1 MKTLLVLRT
10 SLNGANSFSNRL
22 LDEYIAK
29 AQARWPGLR
38 VVGRDLNALPVPL
51 LNSHTAAAIRADV
64 RDTEE
69 RRAAIALSELLVAEL
84 NAADAIALG
93 LPRYNFTV
101 PATFKTYVDCIA
113 RPGVTF
119 RYTES
124 GPQGLLPDVPVT
136 AFITSGGAYAHTD
149 SDQMSGWLRQAL
161 GFLGL
166 KRLEIIHAE
175 GLAYAAEAGLQ
186 QAREQTDRLLAG

>member
-10 SLNGANSFSNRL
+10 SLNGAHSFSNRL
-22 LDEYIAK
+22 LDEYVAK

-38 VVGRDLNALPVPL
+38 VVERDLNAQPVPL
-51 LNSHTAAAIRADV
+51 LNSHTVAAIRAGV
-64 RDTEE
+64 HDTDE
-69 RRAAIALSELLVAEL
+69 RRAAIALAEQMVAEL
-84 NAADAIALG
+84 KAADAIAIG

-101 PATFKTYVDCIA
+101 PATFKTYVDYIGRA
-113 RPGVTF
+113 GITF

-136 AFITSGGAYAHTD
+136 AFITSGGAYANTD
-149 SDQMSGWLRQAL
+149 SDQMSGWVRQAL

-166 KRLEIIHAE
+166 NRLEMVHAE

-186 QAREQTDRLLAG
+186 QAREHTDRLLAG